1 MPGEAG
7 EEKEALSRG
16 EKRSPSALP
25 ALRGRTLHRLAQTR
39 CSGPRHA
46 ACGPDQAFPSPRPSP
61 ICPRSRTKHHDSYNG
76 GPAKNSRINT
86 FPPSPA
92 PRRLQSRAR
101 PPAPISMDVD
111 VDMPA
116 ALPSPRHHSASHSS
130 HHHRSAT
137 PADYPTFAIRN
148 VHLPFESDDPTHAD
162 PLYNV
167 FCVGGRVDRI
177 ELATPNGSRSV
188 SSSSGHNSPARN
200 AEFFSTRSA
209 SPRSAGMGVVT
220 GLSPRGGTSHA
231 ELDAQGRGI
240 LLPASVASSL
250 PVPSSV
256 ALMRE
261 LSMGCL
267 TPQARA
273 RAHTSRQVL
282 LARPVR

>member
-86 FPPSPA
+86 LPPSPA

-111 VDMPA
+111 VDM
-116 ALPSPRHHSASHSS
+116 STQAS
-130 HHHRSAT
+130 T
-137 PADYPTFAIRN
+137 
-148 VHLPFESDDPTHAD
+148 
-162 PLYNV
+162 
-167 FCVGGRVDRI
+167 
-177 ELATPNGSRSV
+177 
-188 SSSSGHNSPARN
+188 
-200 AEFFSTRSA
+200 
-209 SPRSAGMGVVT
+209 
-220 GLSPRGGTSHA
+220 
-231 ELDAQGRGI
+231 
-240 LLPASVASSL
+240 
-250 PVPSSV
+250 VPSSGI
-256 ALMRE
+256 ATIPE
-261 LSMGCL
+261 DSE
-267 TPQARA
+267 A
-273 RAHTSRQVL
+273 TSSQQT
-282 LARPVR
+282 ARPLGSADNETSGDAPDVAMDGPGKHFMFFRR